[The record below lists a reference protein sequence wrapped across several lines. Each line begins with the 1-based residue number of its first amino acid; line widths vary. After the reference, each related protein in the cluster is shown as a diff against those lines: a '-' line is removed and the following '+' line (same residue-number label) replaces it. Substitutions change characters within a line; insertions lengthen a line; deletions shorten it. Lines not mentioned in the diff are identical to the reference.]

1 MKQYEESCVSVHL
14 VVKNFKK
21 AYRAARFINNSVCYP
36 SPSFVMSSSMQPSAA
51 QLTSLRVLLHDN
63 VRAAFDDLPADFAPD
78 DLSARPVVRM
88 WARNFARQFVSF
100 FASMCRC

>member
-36 SPSFVMSSSMQPSAA
+36 SPSFVMSSSMQPSAV
-51 QLTSLRVLLHDN
+51 QLASLRILLCDN
-63 VRAAFDDLPADFAPD
+63 VRAAFDDLPEDFDPNNR
-78 DLSARPVVRM
+78 SARPVIHM

-100 FASMCRC
+100 FASMCH